1 MNYCERIPA
10 KTENISLNGENVKID
25 TEGLEATVSAAD
37 GTVYI
42 KAAAECA
49 DENAFAL
56 EKGERITL
64 NGCFY
69 LSGNGAAA
77 SVLYCRII

>member
-1 MNYCERIPA
+1 MNYFERIPA
-10 KTENISLNGENVKID
+10 KTENIALDGKNIKID
-25 TEGLEATVSAAD
+25 TEGLEATVASRE

-42 KAAAECA
+42 KADTETVN
-49 DENAFAL
+49 EGAFAL

-69 LSGNGAAA
+69 LSGDNAAA

>member
-10 KTENISLNGENVKID
+10 KTENISLDGKNVKID
-25 TEGLEATVSAAD
+25 TEGLEATVAATG

-42 KAAAECA
+42 KAVSECA
-49 DENAFAL
+49 DADAFAL
-56 EKGERITL
+56 EKGGCITL

>member
-10 KTENISLNGENVKID
+10 KTQTVTLDGKNVKID
-25 TEGLEATVSAAD
+25 TEGLEATVAAAD

-42 KAAAECA
+42 KAAEECA
-49 DENAFAL
+49 DTDAFAL
-56 EKGERITL
+56 EKGERISL

-69 LSGNGAAA
+69 LSGSGATAT
-77 SVLYCRII
+77 VLFCRII

>member
-10 KTENISLNGENVKID
+10 KTENVSLDGKNVKID
-25 TEGLEATVSAAD
+25 TEGLEATVAVTD

-56 EKGERITL
+56 EKCGHVTL

-69 LSGNGAAA
+69 LSGSGAKA